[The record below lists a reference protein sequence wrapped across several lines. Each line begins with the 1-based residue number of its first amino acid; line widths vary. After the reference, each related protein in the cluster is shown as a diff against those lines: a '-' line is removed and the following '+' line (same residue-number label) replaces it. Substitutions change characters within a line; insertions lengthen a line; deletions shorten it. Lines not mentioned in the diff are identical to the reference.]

1 MFIKLSWALTA
12 GEAMIGDI
20 GPIFGQPDMI
30 LIGIFSI
37 LHIIAAASVLVAV
50 YFAYKL
56 YKETDRAWYW
66 LSLLLSAFFFALA
79 QWINIVFPGGPR
91 FALLGILSESGDIV
105 ATLLLAVSCYGIYK
119 TMKDIRKRVE

>member
-1 MFIKLSWALTA
+1 MFIKLSRALIT
-12 GEAMIGDI
+12 GEEMIMDI
-20 GPIFGQPDMI
+20 GPVFGRADTI
-30 LIGIFSI
+30 LMTIFSL
-37 LHIIAAASVLVAV
+37 LHILAAASVVVAV

-66 LSLLLSAFFFALA
+66 LSLLLSAFLFALA
-79 QWINIVFPGGPR
+79 QWITIVFPGGPR
-91 FALLGILSESGDIV
+91 FALLGILSESGDII

>member
-1 MFIKLSWALTA
+1 MIPPNGPGFGDMKALTFA
-12 GEAMIGDI
+12 
-20 GPIFGQPDMI
+20 IFD
-30 LIGIFSI
+30 L
-37 LHIIAAASVLVAV
+37 LHIAAAASVVVAV
-50 YFAYKL
+50 FFAYKL

-79 QWINIVFPGGPR
+79 QWIKIAFPGGPR
-91 FALLGILSESGDIV
+91 FAVLGILSESGDIV